1 MSILTFGVGFTCCTI
16 VLGSL
21 ASVFSGDDIDNAQD
35 NIFKDL
41 DYISRYNRNLQNSVS
56 SNGVN
61 NRPVPLK
68 LSGYNYNVDS
78 PEQERQQSDHI
89 YMDDV
94 DNYRTIKRKQKQ
106 KLDKGSGGN
115 KTKHLPQAI
124 IIGVKKAG
132 TRALLEYLR
141 MHPDV
146 AAPGPE
152 PHFFDKNYDKGLKW
166 YRNLM
171 PEAKKGQMTI
181 EKTPSYFVTK
191 GIPERIYKMSKK
203 TKLIIVLRDPVTRA
217 ISDYTQLAS
226 RNPDVGSFEEMVFVN
241 NKTSII
247 DTSWAIIRI
256 GVYVQHLSRWLDY
269 FPIKQF
275 HFVSAEN
282 LIKDPSTEMEKVQ
295 SFLGL
300 KQSITAEN
308 FTFNETKRFPCF
320 RKDISSRSW
329 HCLNSDKGRTHPDI
343 DAAVLER
350 LQDFYRPFTIKLY
363 RMTGIDFGWT

>member
-1 MSILTFGVGFTCCTI
+1 
-16 VLGSL
+16 
-21 ASVFSGDDIDNAQD
+21 
-35 NIFKDL
+35 
-41 DYISRYNRNLQNSVS
+41 
-56 SNGVN
+56 
-61 NRPVPLK
+61 
-68 LSGYNYNVDS
+68 
-78 PEQERQQSDHI
+78 
-89 YMDDV
+89 
-94 DNYRTIKRKQKQ
+94 
-106 KLDKGSGGN
+106 
-115 KTKHLPQAI
+115 
-124 IIGVKKAG
+124 
-132 TRALLEYLR
+132 
-141 MHPDV
+141 
-146 AAPGPE
+146 
-152 PHFFDKNYDKGLKW
+152 
-166 YRNLM
+166 M
-171 PEAKKGQMTI
+171 PEVTKGQMTI

-191 GIPERIYKMSKK
+191 GIPERVYKMSKK

-226 RNPDVGSFEEMVFVN
+226 RNPDVRSFEEMVFVN

-282 LIKDPSTEMEKVQ
+282 LIKDPSTEMDKVQ

-300 KQSITAEN
+300 KQSITADN

-320 RKDISSRSW
+320 RKDISSKSW
-329 HCLNSDKGRTHPDI
+329 HCLNNDKGRTHPDI

-350 LQDFYRPFTIKLY
+350 LHDFYRPFTLKLY